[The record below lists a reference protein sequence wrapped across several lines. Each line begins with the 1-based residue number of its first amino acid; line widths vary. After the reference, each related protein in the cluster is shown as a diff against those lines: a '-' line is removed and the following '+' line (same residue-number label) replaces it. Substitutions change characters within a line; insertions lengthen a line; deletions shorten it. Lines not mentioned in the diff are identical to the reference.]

1 MDYHKIYNAS
11 RTPEVNRL
19 QPATYVLM
27 DTLVAPGSRK
37 LLDALDV
44 LMQLSAKAVAI
55 RPGAPDSYSDELY
68 PLEGVWEVA
77 HSNPERE
84 FEEGM
89 VGKIMMR
96 QPDELTAAQFE
107 GYKHSLAARANE
119 TQQTYLGSARLVTI
133 DEGLCAQIRHIGPYN
148 DEPASFAVVEQFL
161 RDHHLRRTTPT
172 LHREIYLIDTR
183 TAQPAAFETILRV
196 QVEAE
201 THNRNGV
208 QQ

>member
-1 MDYHKIYNAS
+1 MDYHKIYDAS
-11 RTPEVNRL
+11 RTPELNRL

-27 DTLVAPGSRK
+27 DTLVAPGSRE

-44 LMQLSAKAVAI
+44 LMQLSTMAAAF
-55 RPGAPDSYSDELY
+55 RPGAPDSYRGDLY
-68 PLEGVWEVA
+68 PLEGVWKVA
-77 HSNPERE
+77 HAAPEHE

-96 QPDELTAAQFE
+96 QPDALTAAQFE
-107 GYKHSLAARANE
+107 EYKHTLSARSNE

-148 DEPASFAVVEQFL
+148 DEPASFAIVEQFL
-161 RDHHLRRTTPT
+161 RDQHLRRTTPT

-196 QVEAE
+196 QVEAA
-201 THNRNGV
+201 TPNRSGV

>member
-1 MDYHKIYNAS
+1 MDYHKIYDAS
-11 RTPEVNRL
+11 RTPELNRL

-27 DTLVAPGSRK
+27 DTLVAPGSRE

-44 LMQLSAKAVAI
+44 LMQLSTMAAAF
-55 RPGAPDSYSDELY
+55 RPGAPDSYRGDLY
-68 PLEGVWEVA
+68 PLEGVWKVA
-77 HSNPERE
+77 HAAPEHE

-96 QPDELTAAQFE
+96 QHTL
-107 GYKHSLAARANE
+107 SARSNE

-148 DEPASFAVVEQFL
+148 DEPASFAIVEQFL
-161 RDHHLRRTTPT
+161 RDQHLRRTTPT

-196 QVEAE
+196 QVEAA
-201 THNRNGV
+201 TPNRSGV